1 MIKLF
6 KSRKEREE
14 QKLKEKQEKED
25 IDYIL
30 SKNDESYK
38 YIRNYYYMSFSIID
52 YDIRK
57 LIQSEIDDIF
67 REIRNNKWL
76 SMMTLE
82 DCKEQSRNL
91 KWARLK
97 TDELV
102 NQYKEHFD
110 KVNNF
115 RIDSMIS
122 KLKLNKIKLKDGD
135 FLEIVGKKDVII
147 LFIYNEKWRKV
158 EDFEFEDFNTEKHKQ
173 IAVDFDIEKL
183 TDDEIDRI
191 FELIKNK

>member
-14 QKLKEKQEKED
+14 EKLKEKQEKEE

-82 DCKEQSRNL
+82 DCKEQARNL

-158 EDFEFEDFNTEKHKQ
+158 EDFEFEDFNIKKHKQ

-183 TDDEIDRI
+183 TDDEIDTI